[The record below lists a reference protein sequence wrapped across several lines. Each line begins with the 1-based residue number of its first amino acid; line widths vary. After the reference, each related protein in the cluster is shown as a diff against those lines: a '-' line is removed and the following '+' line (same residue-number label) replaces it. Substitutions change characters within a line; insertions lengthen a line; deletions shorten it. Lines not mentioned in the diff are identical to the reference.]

1 MSSVM
6 IAVDPAIHENGC
18 MQVLKGS
25 HLLGRVE
32 HELSGEQAGAQ
43 LERVEEAKKVLEL
56 VHVEMDP
63 GDGLFFHCNTLH
75 RSDRNASPNPR
86 WSLICCYNAARNN
99 PYKASHHP
107 QHTPLHKVSDAAI
120 KEVGIKRFEDDDS
133 DVAWMGDED
142 QRARSLEDRI
152 GLQRSEEKS

>member
-1 MSSVM
+1 M
-6 IAVDPAIHENGC
+6 
-18 MQVLKGS
+18 
-25 HLLGRVE
+25 
-32 HELSGEQAGAQ
+32 
-43 LERVEEAKKVLEL
+43 
-56 VHVEMDP
+56 EMDP

-75 RSDRNASPNPR
+75 RSDQNASPNPR

-107 QHTPLHKVSDAAI
+107 QYTPLHKVSDAAI

-142 QRARSLEDRI
+142 QSSRSLEDRI